1 MSFGDE
7 DVDRY
12 IVVYKK
18 DFGPSEDEVYAR
30 RNGQQWN
37 AETAKEYAQKVCKHT
52 FHPYAK
58 LIIMLNFPMS
68 I

>member
-18 DFGPSEDEVYAR
+18 EFGPSEDEIVAR

-37 AETAKEYAQKVCKHT
+37 DEVAKEYAQKVCI
-52 FHPYAK
+52 FH
-58 LIIMLNFPMS
+58 
-68 I
+68 